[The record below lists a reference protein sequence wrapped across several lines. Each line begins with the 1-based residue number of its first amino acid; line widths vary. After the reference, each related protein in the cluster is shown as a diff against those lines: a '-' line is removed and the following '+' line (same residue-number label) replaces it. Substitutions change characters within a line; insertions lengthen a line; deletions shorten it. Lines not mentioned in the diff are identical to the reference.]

1 MSSSTTTAL
10 SRQPLVQV
18 LRNVADP
25 RDRRGVRHDLPTV
38 LSLAITG
45 VLAGCRSLTA
55 IWEHTTDLTGA
66 DLRSLGLEEGQD
78 LPSESTIR
86 RVLQDLDPADLDA
99 HLTTWL
105 CTRTGTINGRTV
117 IAVDGKTMR
126 GARTGDA
133 PAPHLLSA
141 LDQVTGTV
149 LPQRGVADKSNEIPA
164 LRRLLE
170 PLDLNGAVVSADA
183 MHTQVDTAQWITQRG
198 GHYLLTVKDN
208 QKTLRRTLKALPWKD
223 VPSISSVDTSHGRR
237 VRRTVKAIEAP
248 RWVDF
253 PGSAQVAQ
261 VRRTRTVKGRK
272 AKTAKA
278 SSRSV
283 EVVYLICSLPMTDA
297 QPETVA
303 AWIRGHWGIE
313 NRLHWIRDV
322 VFDEDRHQLRTR
334 NGPEIMA
341 ALRNLTISLI
351 RLAHSAQAAIASTTR
366 SLSRRPKRA
375 ISLLTQPTP

>member
-38 LSLAITG
+38 LSLAVTG

-272 AKTAKA
+272 
-278 SSRSV
+278 RV
-283 EVVYLICSLPMTDA
+283 EVVYLVCSLPMTDA

>member
-1 MSSSTTTAL
+1 MRPAHGPVPGRHRGSGRVPEPDGDMGAHHRPDRRRPAL
-10 SRQPLVQV
+10 S
-18 LRNVADP
+18 
-25 RDRRGVRHDLPTV
+25 G
-38 LSLAITG
+38 
-45 VLAGCRSLTA
+45 AGGGAGPSIGA
-55 IWEHTTDLTGA
+55 HHPTGA
-66 DLRSLGLEEGQD
+66 
-78 LPSESTIR
+78 
-86 RVLQDLDPADLDA
+86 QDLDSADLDT

-141 LDQVTGTV
+141 LDQATGAV
-149 LPQRGVADKSNEIPA
+149 LTQQGVADKSNEIPA

-170 PLDLNGAVVSADA
+170 SPGLSGTVVSADA

-198 GHYLLTVKDN
+198 GHYLLTPLDN

-237 VRRTVKAIEAP
+237 MRRTVKAIEAP

-313 NRLHWIRDV
+313 NRLHWVRDV
-322 VFDEDRHQLRTR
+322 VFDENRHQLRTG
-334 NGPEIMA
+334 NGPKVMA
-341 ALRNLTISLI
+341 TLRNLATRPHPPGPRHRHLHRQHHQIPV
-351 RLAHSAQAAIASTTR
+351 TTTQT
-366 SLSRRPKRA
+366 SHQTTHPNRPCRPPDHTNPRKVIQGRVWGFRG
-375 ISLLTQPTP
+375 SVC

>member
-38 LSLAITG
+38 LSLAVAG
-45 VLAGCRSLTA
+45 VLAGARSLTA

-66 DLRSLGLEEGQD
+66 DLRSLGLEEGQA

-86 RVLQDLDPADLDA
+86 RVLQDLEPAGLDA
-99 HLTTWL
+99 HLASWL
-105 CTRTGTINGRTV
+105 WTRTATINGRRV

-126 GARTGDA
+126 GARVGED
-133 PAPHLLSA
+133 PAPHLLAA
-141 LDQVTGTV
+141 LDHATGAV
-149 LPQRGVADKSNEIPA
+149 LTQERVAGKTNEIPT
-164 LRRLLE
+164 LPELLE
-170 PLDLNGAVVSADA
+170 PLDLDGVVVTADA

-208 QKTLRRTLKALPWKD
+208 QKTLRKTLKALPWKD

-237 VRRTVKAIEAP
+237 VRRTVKALEAP

-253 PGSAQVAQ
+253 PAAAQVLQ
-261 VRRTRTVKGRK
+261 VRRTRTTKGR
-272 AKTAKA
+272 KA

-297 QPETVA
+297 RPETVA
-303 AWIRGHWGIE
+303 VWIRRHWGIE
-313 NRLHWIRDV
+313 NRLHWVRDV

-334 NGPEIMA
+334 NGSEIMT
-341 ALRNLTISLI
+341 ALEIWP
-351 RLAHSAQAAIASTTR
+351 SASSASSTAPEP
-366 SLSRRPKRA
+366 LS
-375 ISLLTQPTP
+375 QPPPDPYQDDPHEPSDY

>member
-66 DLRSLGLEEGQD
+66 DLRSLGVEAGQA

-86 RVLQDLDPADLDA
+86 RVLQDLEPADLDA
-99 HLTTWL
+99 LLRSWL

-126 GARTGDA
+126 GARTGED
-133 PAPHLLSA
+133 PAPHLLAA
-141 LDQVTGTV
+141 LDHATGAV
-149 LPQRGVADKSNEIPA
+149 LTQERVAGKSNEIPA
-164 LRRLLE
+164 LRVLLE
-170 PLDLNGAVVSADA
+170 PLDLNGVVVTADA
-183 MHTQVDTAQWITQRG
+183 MHTQADTARWIRGRG

-208 QKTLRRTLKALPWKD
+208 QKTLRRTLKALPWRD

-237 VRRTVKAIEAP
+237 VRRTVKALEVP
-248 RWVDF
+248 KWVDF
-253 PGSAQVAQ
+253 PGSAQVVQ

-272 AKTAKA
+272 
-278 SSRSV
+278 RV
-283 EVVYLICSLPMTDA
+283 EVVYLVCSLPMTDA
-297 QPETVA
+297 QPEAVA
-303 AWIRGHWGIE
+303 AWVRGHWGIE

-322 VFDEDRHQLRTR
+322 VFDEDRHQLSTR

-341 ALRNLTISLI
+341 ALRNLAISLI
-351 RLAHSAQAAIASTTR
+351 RLVLGPGVSIASTAR

>member
-1 MSSSTTTAL
+1 MSSSITTAL

-38 LSLAITG
+38 LSLAVTG

>member
-1 MSSSTTTAL
+1 MSSSITTAL

-38 LSLAITG
+38 LSLAVTG

-105 CTRTGTINGRTV
+105 CTRTGTIEGRTV

-149 LPQRGVADKSNEIPA
+149 LTQRGVADKSNEIPA

-313 NRLHWIRDV
+313 NRLHWVRDV
-322 VFDEDRHQLRTR
+322 VFDEDHHQLRTR

-341 ALRNLTISLI
+341 ALRNLAISLI
-351 RLAHSAQAAIASTTR
+351 RLTYGTRTAIASTTR

-375 ISLLTQPTP
+375 IKLITQPST